1 MACGD
6 HNTTVKILCTYCI
19 GNTWGRRYMKKIYI
33 CTGRCQTCNKCI
45 FKHITASSCIFSN
58 NNLSFMVSSIIP
70 AYVAPHLKCMIYC
83 QFNICFSTKSICSK
97 IFSHNC
103 SPLLFTI
110 SSVSALHTVFPGSHP
125 KLLLIRSDMSPAKA
139 ADICL
144 TY

>member
-6 HNTTVKILCTYCI
+6 HNTTVKVLCTYCI

-45 FKHITASSCIFSN
+45 FKHITASSCIFTDDDFG
-58 NNLSFMVSSIIP
+58 FMITAIIP
-70 AYVAPHLKCMIYC
+70 SHISAHFKCMIYC

-97 IFSHNC
+97 IFSHSC